1 MEQLSD
7 ISKTFGTKLSN
18 SNYCQLDVS
27 HVQREETVSGVL
39 VFSQG
44 AALDRLGPAL
54 TGGRASVEPS
64 KMKRGVL
71 SLLSLLSF
79 LSLLSLL
86 VSPAT
91 ASPDGKYW
99 WMGAGEAFGD
109 SQDNQVSCGEEILR
123 VS

>member
-1 MEQLSD
+1 M
-7 ISKTFGTKLSN
+7 
-18 SNYCQLDVS
+18 
-27 HVQREETVSGVL
+27 L

-71 SLLSLLSF
+71 SL